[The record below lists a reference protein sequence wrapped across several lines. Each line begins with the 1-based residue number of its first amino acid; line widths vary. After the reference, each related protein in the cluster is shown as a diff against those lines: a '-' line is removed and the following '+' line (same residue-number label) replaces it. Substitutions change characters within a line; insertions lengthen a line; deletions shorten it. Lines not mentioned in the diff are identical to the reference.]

1 MIVIKLL
8 SVEIINYLC
17 TCLRETFNRTVLE
30 LKEKTTSVDRQ
41 FFGIV
46 DLNAHKE
53 QISTIVDSRRK
64 SLA

>member
-8 SVEIINYLC
+8 YVEIINYLC

-46 DLNAHKE
+46 DLNAL
-53 QISTIVDSRRK
+53 DRANFYYRRFET
-64 SLA
+64 